1 MTARASSQSG
11 MTIIE
16 ILMTLLIMM
25 VGAAGLIALQ
35 GATLASGRFARD
47 LTTANS
53 LVLSKAEEFR
63 IVTPVPTAPV
73 TAACQT
79 LLTCGIGQGE
89 VVDETGAQVTGGKFT
104 RCWCAVTDGV
114 DVVVTVLVAWDDNNQ
129 TPSACGGS
137 THCVSGTVRRRP

>member
-1 MTARASSQSG
+1 

-25 VGAAGLIALQ
+25 VGAAGLIALH
-35 GATLASGRFARD
+35 GATMASGRFARD

-63 IVTPVPTAPV
+63 LVTPLPATPV

-79 LLTCGIGQGE
+79 LLPCGLGRGE
-89 VVDETGAQVTGGKFT
+89 VVDETGAAVTGARFT
-104 RCWCAVTDGV
+104 RCWCGVTEGV
-114 DVVVTVLVAWDDNNQ
+114 DLVVTVLVAWEDNGL
-129 TPSACGGS
+129 TPSACGGT
-137 THCVSGTVRRRP
+137 THCVRGSVRRRP